1 MDLYY
6 IIDTI
11 YDFFIN
17 FNFLILIIFILLI
30 ALYIGLGFLL
40 TNFHQLLYGRKS
52 ILAWFPI
59 TNLYLLGELIVSVP
73 VGYALSGSFVLISL
87 LNTFVADNLLINIL
101 TLLYVIILL
110 GSVIYLIYKYFNIKK
125 ERKNSSTTTSN
136 TLDMGY
142 EQTVINEDNK
152 SIDTMNPLNFL
163 ENSKPKEDNSISKP
177 IEFTAIDESKYKM
190 PDMVIKASEES
201 ALQESNIEVNNTE
214 SLNKASLVN
223 DINNNVNDNINNNVE
238 SVQTNF
244 DITKTM
250 IQPVMSTPSQ
260 EKVSPQSQ
268 NVNNNVNNM
277 SNLEVK
283 TKSNTNLTNINSSI
297 NTTNVSEVVV
307 NNNQNLNTNIN
318 TSTNSPNETIN
329 LQEANNSNDVN
340 NSNQSNNSNNE
351 FPSGSLLGDDNGN
364 ASDLLDINKQI

>member
-30 ALYIGLGFLL
+30 GLYIGLGFLL

-52 ILAWFPI
+52 ILAWVPI